1 MPLLGAANRDPER
14 WESPQEFD
22 IFRPKRQHLGFGYG
36 MHVCL
41 GLNLARLEG
50 HIWLDQ
56 LLDKLP
62 EYELAET
69 IDYGRGFSL
78 RGPLAVPISVR

>member
-1 MPLLGAANRDPER
+1 MRKTKIIATLGPAT
-14 WESPQEFD
+14 ESPET
-22 IFRPKRQHLGFGYG
+22 LGK
-36 MHVCL
+36 L
-41 GLNLARLEG
+41 IDAGLNLARLEG

-69 IDYGRGFSL
+69 IDYGRSFSL